1 MAVLFVSDVHLS
13 ARRPDQLALFL
24 RFLASTQEH
33 AEALYILGDLF
44 DVWLGDDDDSPL
56 AQSVIDG
63 LARFSGCGVPLFF
76 IRGNRDF
83 LMDGG
88 FEQRTGGR
96 ILADPTVIDLYGHP
110 TLISHGDS
118 LCTRD
123 VEYQAFRRKLY
134 SKEWKQGFLAQ
145 PFAMRVSIAKQIRQA
160 SFEASSRKPP
170 DIMDV
175 TREAV
180 DELMRAHG
188 VFRLVH
194 GHTHRPNVHQF
205 SVDGQQ
211 ATRTVLGDW
220 YEKDSVL
227 VVTKRRQ
234 TLMRVGEYI
243 EQDRQQSPVAKAG

>member
-24 RFLASTQEH
+24 RFLAFSQDD

-44 DVWLGDDDDSPL
+44 DAWLGDDDQSAL

-63 LARFSGCGVPLFF
+63 LARFSSRGAPLYF

-83 LMDGG
+83 LMDSG
-88 FEQRTGGR
+88 FEKRTGGR
-96 ILADPTVIDLYGHP
+96 ILDDPTVIDLYGCP

-123 VEYQAFRRKLY
+123 IEYQAFRRKLY
-134 SKEWKQGFLAQ
+134 SAEWKQSFLAQ
-145 PFAMRVSIAKQIRQA
+145 PYDVRVSIAKQIRQA
-160 SFEASSRKPP
+160 SFEASSKKAPE
-170 DIMDV
+170 IMDV
-175 TREAV
+175 TPEAV
-180 DELMRAHG
+180 VDLMRTHN
-188 VFRLVH
+188 VRRLIH

-205 SVDGQQ
+205 SVDGQN

-227 VVTKRRQ
+227 VVTERRQ
-234 TLMRVGEYI
+234 TLMRVGDYMARE
-243 EQDRQQSPVAKAG
+243 RQPNSVAKAG